1 MLFFMNK
8 NLFLNSKAPGEGAYL
23 NTNAVV
29 SCETINNQKE
39 GGTTLQ
45 KPENENDEFYNSIAE
60 RNDANVVGDIIAYI
74 RNQEK
79 VHENCISRLLLL
91 LFQKSP
97 DLTELS
103 FAKLEKRTGLKIR
116 ISGEMFRQVHLAFY
130 VLEKITDAEKKKQMS
145 QLGIT
150 VIAPFEGIID
160 YPNFDT
166 ILDEYLESDSKS
178 RDYTIDF
185 LNKYK
190 KPSVKSKGK
199 RKGKVAITSD
209 VIDVSD
215 TPQTEEPKA
224 ENKIPSWLGIE
235 PPTGISDGQTL
246 PNPEDDKANNAPQEY
261 AWFDIPGV
269 SVDCKIDVTKR
280 VDIAKRIVELLEI
293 FQGIYTKDSPG
304 YTTVASVIGKISK
317 HATSDYY
324 EYYVRKELK

>member
-1 MLFFMNK
+1 MNI
-8 NLFLNSKAPGEGAYL
+8 NLFSNSKAPGEGAYL
-23 NTNAVV
+23 NTNAIV

-45 KPENENDEFYNSIAE
+45 KSGNENDEFYNSIAE

-97 DLTELS
+97 DLAELS
-103 FAKLEKRTGLKIR
+103 FDELEKRTGLKIR

-150 VIAPFEGIID
+150 VIAPFEGIRD

-178 RDYTIDF
+178 RDYTISF
-185 LNKYK
+185 F
-190 KPSVKSKGK
+190 
-199 RKGKVAITSD
+199 
-209 VIDVSD
+209 
-215 TPQTEEPKA
+215 E
-224 ENKIPSWLGIE
+224 
-235 PPTGISDGQTL
+235 
-246 PNPEDDKANNAPQEY
+246 
-261 AWFDIPGV
+261 
-269 SVDCKIDVTKR
+269 
-280 VDIAKRIVELLEI
+280 
-293 FQGIYTKDSPG
+293 
-304 YTTVASVIGKISK
+304 
-317 HATSDYY
+317 
-324 EYYVRKELK
+324 

>member
-1 MLFFMNK
+1 MNI
-8 NLFLNSKAPGEGAYL
+8 NLFSNSKTPGEGAYL
-23 NTNAVV
+23 NTNAIV

-45 KPENENDEFYNSIAE
+45 KSGNENDEFYNSIAE

-79 VHENCISRLLLL
+79 VYENCISRLLLL

-97 DLTELS
+97 DLAELS
-103 FAKLEKRTGLKIR
+103 FDELEKRTGLKIR

-150 VIAPFEGIID
+150 VIAPFEGIRD

-178 RDYTIDF
+178 RDYTISF

-224 ENKIPSWLGIE
+224 ENKIPSRLE
-235 PPTGISDGQTL
+235 LSPPRGYRT
-246 PNPEDDKANNAPQEY
+246 ANVVKY
-261 AWFDIPGV
+261 
-269 SVDCKIDVTKR
+269 R
-280 VDIAKRIVELLEI
+280 R
-293 FQGIYTKDSPG
+293 
-304 YTTVASVIGKISK
+304 
-317 HATSDYY
+317 
-324 EYYVRKELK
+324 R

>member
-1 MLFFMNK
+1 MNK
-8 NLFLNSKAPGEGAYL
+8 NLFLINKAPGEGAYL
-23 NTNAVV
+23 NTNAIV

-39 GGTTLQ
+39 GGSALQ
-45 KPENENDEFYNSIAE
+45 KSGNEDDEFYNSIAE

-74 RNQEK
+74 GNLK
-79 VHENCISRLLLL
+79 KTCDDCISRLLLL

-97 DLTELS
+97 DLAKLS
-103 FAKLEKRTGLKIR
+103 FAKLEERTELKFG
-116 ISGEMFRQVHLAFY
+116 ISDEMFRQVRQAFY
-130 VLEKITDAEKKKQMS
+130 VLGKITDAEKKKQMS
-145 QLGIT
+145 QLGVT
-150 VIAPFEGIID
+150 VIAKFDKIMD

-178 RDYTIDF
+178 RTYTSGF

-190 KPSVKSKGK
+190 NPSVKSKGK

-224 ENKIPSWLGIE
+224 ENKIPSRLGIE
-235 PPTGISDGQTL
+235 SPTGISDGQTL
-246 PNPEDDKANNAPQEY
+246 LNPEDDKANNAPQEY
-261 AWFDIPGV
+261 AWFDIPGI
-269 SVDCKIDVTKR
+269 SVDGKIDVTKR

>member
-1 MLFFMNK
+1 
-8 NLFLNSKAPGEGAYL
+8 
-23 NTNAVV
+23 
-29 SCETINNQKE
+29 
-39 GGTTLQ
+39 
-45 KPENENDEFYNSIAE
+45 
-60 RNDANVVGDIIAYI
+60 
-74 RNQEK
+74 
-79 VHENCISRLLLL
+79 
-91 LFQKSP
+91 
-97 DLTELS
+97 
-103 FAKLEKRTGLKIR
+103 
-116 ISGEMFRQVHLAFY
+116 MFRQVHLAFY

-224 ENKIPSWLGIE
+224 ENKIPSRLGIE
-235 PPTGISDGQTL
+235 PPRGYRTGKLCQIPKTIRQTMPL
-246 PNPEDDKANNAPQEY
+246 KNTLGLI
-261 AWFDIPGV
+261 F
-269 SVDCKIDVTKR
+269 R
-280 VDIAKRIVELLEI
+280 VYRL
-293 FQGIYTKDSPG
+293 
-304 YTTVASVIGKISK
+304 TVKSM
-317 HATSDYY
+317 
-324 EYYVRKELK
+324 

>member
-1 MLFFMNK
+1 MRTVYRGCYCYYFK
-8 NLFLNSKAPGEGAYL
+8 NLPILLN
-23 NTNAVV
+23 
-29 SCETINNQKE
+29 
-39 GGTTLQ
+39 
-45 KPENENDEFYNSIAE
+45 F
-60 RNDANVVGDIIAYI
+60 
-74 RNQEK
+74 
-79 VHENCISRLLLL
+79 RLLNL
-91 LFQKSP
+91 K
-97 DLTELS
+97 
-103 FAKLEKRTGLKIR
+103 KRTGLKIR

-215 TPQTEEPKA
+215 TPQEEPKA
-224 ENKIPSWLGIE
+224 ENKIPSRLGIE

-246 PNPEDDKANNAPQEY
+246 PNSEDDKANNAPQEY

-269 SVDCKIDVTKR
+269 SVDGKIDVTKR
-280 VDIAKRIVELLEI
+280 VDIAKRDR
-293 FQGIYTKDSPG
+293 K
-304 YTTVASVIGKISK
+304 SV
-317 HATSDYY
+317 
-324 EYYVRKELK
+324 V

>member
-1 MLFFMNK
+1 MNI
-8 NLFLNSKAPGEGAYL
+8 NLFSNSKAPGEGAYL
-23 NTNAVV
+23 NTNAIV

-39 GGTTLQ
+39 GGTRLH
-45 KPENENDEFYNSIAE
+45 KSGNEDDEFYNSIAE

-74 RNQEK
+74 RNLKEACDD
-79 VHENCISRLLLL
+79 CISRLILL

-97 DLTELS
+97 DLADLS
-103 FAKLEKRTGLKIR
+103 LAKLEEIAGLKFG
-116 ISGEMFRQVHLAFY
+116 ISDEMFRQVRQAFY
-130 VLEKITDAEKKKQMS
+130 VLGKITDAEKKKQMS

-150 VIAPFEGIID
+150 VIAPFEWIID

-166 ILDEYLESDSKS
+166 ILDEYLESDSKT
-178 RDYTIDF
+178 RNYTIDF
-185 LNKYK
+185 LKKYK

-209 VIDVSD
+209 VIDESD
-215 TPQTEEPKA
+215 TPQTEDPKA
-224 ENKIPSWLGIE
+224 ENKIPSRLGIE
-235 PPTGISDGQTL
+235 SPTGISDGQTL
-246 PNPEDDKANNAPQEY
+246 PNSEDDKANNAPQEY

-269 SVDCKIDVTKR
+269 SVDGKIDVTKR

-293 FQGIYTKDSPG
+293 FQSIYTKDSPG
-304 YTTVASVIGKISK
+304 YTTVASVIGKMSK